1 MVWTKCNETV
11 QVSLKERKVVRRF
24 LPRLQYQ
31 LAIPVVALVCTD
43 PAREGLG

>member
-11 QVSLKERKVVRRF
+11 QLSLKERKVVRRF

-31 LAIPVVALVCTD
+31 LAIHVVALAWTD
-43 PAREGLG
+43 AAREGLG